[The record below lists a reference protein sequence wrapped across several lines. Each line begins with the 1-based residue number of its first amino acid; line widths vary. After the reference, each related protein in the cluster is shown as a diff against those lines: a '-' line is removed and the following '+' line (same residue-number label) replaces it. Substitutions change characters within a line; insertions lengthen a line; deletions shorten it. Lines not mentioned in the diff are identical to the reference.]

1 MPIRQDVSA
10 RFLKAPQAVCT
21 TRRPRRTRADFRF
34 CDFQG
39 NFRDDRRRH
48 SVLFVALHLFNRFV
62 DSFAVINAVAFV
74 LFAAGGEFRLD
85 VAGKDCRNFYV
96 ERFKFDTKR
105 LGKRRHRR
113 FRAGIKRLKRQR
125 QRRARAGHIDYR
137 AAVVFAHNGDNRLRR
152 EQRAEVIDVKIFR
165 TALSS
170 VSSTAPEMP
179 NPALLTRT
187 SIRPARFTTSPIESN
202 TFSRSDTSVFMLS
215 MPSAGVLDKLN
226 TRYPF
231 SESFLQWH
239 SRFLGMRP

>member
-1 MPIRQDVSA
+1 M
-10 RFLKAPQAVCT
+10 T
-21 TRRPRRTRADFRF
+21 FRF
-34 CDFQG
+34 V
-39 NFRDDRRRH
+39 RRAP
-48 SVLFVALHLFNRFV
+48 SFNRFV

-74 LFAAGGEFRLD
+74 LFAASGEFRLD

-137 AAVVFAHNGDNRLRR
+137 AAAVFAHNGDNRLRS

-165 TALSS
+165 TALSA

-231 SESFLQWH
+231 SENFCNGIPDSLGCARNNCNFHNPPLNDYTIMFEYLQIVFKTLD
-239 SRFLGMRP
+239 SIFI